1 MKHKLLL
8 SFAVVAIL
16 LLMLPDGAFAH
27 GTTQVG
33 DYELVIGFHTE
44 PVYQGEPNS
53 LDLFVTNTKTNE
65 KVNGLEASL
74 QVEII
79 HGASKKIL
87 KLQPQEDLDGAYTA
101 DVIPTATGD
110 YTWRIFGK
118 IGDTPVDV
126 SMTSAPDTFNP
137 VEPKSAASFPGAELS
152 TDELSAQTAA
162 AASTAQTAL
171 IIGGI
176 GVVLGLAGLVLGFM
190 GWRTTHRQAR

>member
-1 MKHKLLL
+1 MKLKFML
-8 SFAVVAIL
+8 SFSVVAIL
-16 LLMLPDGAFAH
+16 LLGLPVSALAH

-33 DYELVIGFHTE
+33 DYELVIGFHNE

-65 KVNGLEASL
+65 KVNGLEDTL

-79 HGASKKIL
+79 HGASKKTL
-87 KLQPQEDLDGAYTA
+87 KLEPQEDLDGAYTA
-101 DVIPTATGD
+101 VVIPTATGD
-110 YTWRIFGK
+110 YTWHVFGK

-126 SMTSAPDTFNP
+126 SMTSGPDTFNP
-137 VEPKSAASFPGAELS
+137 VEPKSNASFPGAELS
-152 TDELSAQTAA
+152 AAELSSQTAA

-176 GVVLGLAGLVLGFM
+176 GAVLGLAGLILGFM
-190 GWRTTHRQAR
+190 GWRAARR

>member
-1 MKHKLLL
+1 MKLKFML
-8 SFAVVAIL
+8 SFSVVAIL
-16 LLMLPDGAFAH
+16 LLGLPVSALAH

-33 DYELVIGFHTE
+33 DYELVIGFHNE

-65 KVNGLEASL
+65 KVNGLEDSL

-79 HGASKKIL
+79 HGASKKTL
-87 KLQPQEDLDGAYTA
+87 KLEPQEDLDGAYTA

-110 YTWRIFGK
+110 YTWHVFGK

-137 VEPKSAASFPGAELS
+137 VEPKSDTSFPGTELS
-152 TDELSAQTAA
+152 AAELSAQTAA

-171 IIGGI
+171 MIGGI
-176 GVVLGLAGLVLGFM
+176 GAVLGLAGLVLGFM
-190 GWRTTHRQAR
+190 GWRAARRQAR